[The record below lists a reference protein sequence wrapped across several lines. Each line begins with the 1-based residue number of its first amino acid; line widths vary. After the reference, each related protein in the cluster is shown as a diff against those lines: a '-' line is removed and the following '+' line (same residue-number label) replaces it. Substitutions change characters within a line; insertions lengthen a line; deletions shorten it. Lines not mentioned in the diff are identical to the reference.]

1 MGYPF
6 GFHVLALGSSWLQTR
21 PKSFWRPLEDWR
33 HRRAPERYP
42 HREELARGG
51 VVANGGA
58 AVPITATLAAPSFD
72 EDELQQVS
80 AV

>member
-1 MGYPF
+1 MGYL
-6 GFHVLALGSSWLQTR
+6 GFSRAR
-21 PKSFWRPLEDWR
+21 PRLLVAPDAAKSFKASLEDWR

-58 AVPITATLAAPSFD
+58 AVPITATLAAQSFD